1 MAALGDVYRWVQGTR
16 GAKTARAHL
25 ESSRR
30 RLDDVHLTRIL
41 PPGHYRLSMRLLL
54 AWLACVPSAAALV
67 ASGSTYSRLQ
77 AVQVTRA
84 SDAQTLG
91 LTSLWGESDRA
102 ALFFLRHFG

>member
-1 MAALGDVYRWVQGTR
+1 
-16 GAKTARAHL
+16 
-25 ESSRR
+25 
-30 RLDDVHLTRIL
+30 
-41 PPGHYRLSMRLLL
+41 MRLLL

-91 LTSLWGESDRA
+91 LTSLWGESDRV

>member
-1 MAALGDVYRWVQGTR
+1 
-16 GAKTARAHL
+16 
-25 ESSRR
+25 
-30 RLDDVHLTRIL
+30 
-41 PPGHYRLSMRLLL
+41 MRLLL

-102 ALFFLRHFG
+102 ALSFAHPGTPIDRFGPQGLAPGIISGMFDT

>member
-1 MAALGDVYRWVQGTR
+1 MKVEVTAAP
-16 GAKTARAHL
+16 
-25 ESSRR
+25 
-30 RLDDVHLTRIL
+30 RLALAGKFVSTSDDSTSRIL
-41 PPGHYRLSMRLLL
+41 PRGHYRTSMRLLL